1 MVDLLVRH
9 DVELVQVQDIQ
20 GRTSVAAAA
29 IGTKQD
35 YLKGEGVKSPYFI
48 KEGMGG

>member
-1 MVDLLVRH
+1 MVDLMVRH
-9 DVELVQVQDIQ
+9 DPELVQVQDIQ

-35 YLKGEGVKSPYFI
+35 YMLSLI
-48 KEGMGG
+48 HI